1 MPHPLKPSLSLHR
14 PKPLGA
20 RNHPPRLGS
29 VDPHRCGALES
40 PWPPNEHRRWE
51 PPCEGGPTD
60 WVGAGRGRV
69 GLRGSGE
76 AQGMSDGVFLQFRLF
91 ERLLRG

>member
-20 RNHPPRLGS
+20 RFHPPRLGS
-29 VDPHRCGALES
+29 VDPHRCGALGAHSHPTSTVGGS
-40 PWPPNEHRRWE
+40 PPVKEAPPIGW
-51 PPCEGGPTD
+51 
-60 WVGAGRGRV
+60 GAGRGRL

-76 AQGMSDGVFLQFRLF
+76 AQGIGGGAV
-91 ERLLRG
+91 